1 MNVSGNLPAN
11 HGGPR
16 VVEVDETGAGDD
28 VLLCTTVPRIE
39 EPDDQGALAERKGPA
54 GATTEKLST
63 ADYVAR
69 NRLIL
74 LVGSWPEI
82 KERIVAETNRL
93 RAEGR
98 SFFETHQAVNAMVQ
112 AEAPRI
118 QAARDKR
125 KELVRSGAVEP
136 KDDFERWLVADVQ
149 KTKEAQAA
157 TEAARARAD
166 AAEIRAGIKK
176 KAQKDSG
183 ESSAESGE
191 KCGVA

>member
-16 VVEVDETGAGDD
+16 VVEADETGASDD
-28 VLLCTTVPRIE
+28 VPLCTTVPRIE
-39 EPDDQGALAERKGPA
+39 DPDDQGALAERKGPA

-118 QAARDKR
+118 QAARDR
-125 KELVRSGAVEP
+125 REELVHSGAVEP
-136 KDDFERWLVADVQ
+136 EDWYERELVASVR
-149 KTKEAQAA
+149 KTAE
-157 TEAARARAD
+157 ARAAAD
-166 AAEIRAGIKK
+166 AAEIKAGIKK
-176 KAQKDSG
+176 KAQKVPGEPSRDSG
-183 ESSAESGE
+183 KKRSP
-191 KCGVA
+191 V